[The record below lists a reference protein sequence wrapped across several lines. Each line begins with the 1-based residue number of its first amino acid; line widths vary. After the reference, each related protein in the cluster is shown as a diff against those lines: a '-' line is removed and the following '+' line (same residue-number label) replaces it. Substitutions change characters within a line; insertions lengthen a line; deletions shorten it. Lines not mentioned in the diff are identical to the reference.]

1 MVAKGAGRERP
12 AIRQDRETPDRI
24 IGLCQF
30 VGMQRRSRERRAALS
45 ELRDGE
51 RAMDRLPARGF
62 ASRNPSEGGRED
74 EPERR
79 PLVG

>member
-1 MVAKGAGRERP
+1 MVAKGADRGRP
-12 AIRQDRETPDRI
+12 TIHQDRETPDRI
-24 IGLCQF
+24 LGLRQF
-30 VGMQRRSRERRAALS
+30 VGMQRRGRERRAAVS
-45 ELRDGE
+45 ELRDGK

-62 ASRNPSEGGRED
+62 ASRNPSESGRKY